1 MTIRNIRTVLAM
13 PFVGVFYGLIY
24 LTGVVAVWANIVAGE
39 DGIIAYRPVNESSGD
54 DLFTVGDG
62 ENFS

>member
-1 MTIRNIRTVLAM
+1 
-13 PFVGVFYGLIY
+13 
-24 LTGVVAVWANIVAGE
+24 VWANIVAGE